1 MMNLPSAIDSV
12 TSICIA
18 LANVDSSSS
27 WFSILFRLTGDS
39 TVTEENG
46 LTF

>member
-1 MMNLPSAIDSV
+1 MMNLPSVIDFV

-18 LANVDSSSS
+18 LANVDFSSS

>member
-1 MMNLPSAIDSV
+1 MMNLPSVIDFV

-18 LANVDSSSS
+18 LANVDSSS